1 MANQKK
7 GILLFALIVILLV
20 VVSGRASPAYLP
32 PDTAAPEEE
41 LPDGPDA
48 PPLVTEPV
56 ETPVGTPE
64 ITPDIGEILPDISK
78 NDWQLKLVNQTHVL
92 PESFAPAVTVV
103 RDGQYFDARAAG
115 ALEDMLSAA
124 AEAGHSVCIRAAY
137 RPYRT
142 QANLFFGRASSIAE
156 SQNLPYSLEVEEMA
170 KQFVAYPGT
179 SEHQTGL
186 CADIMPDR
194 TTGMDAEDCESLPLL
209 LWLREHC
216 AGYGFIARYPE
227 EKEEITGWYEPWHFR
242 YVGEASAAYIMESGL
257 CLEEFIALL

>member
-1 MANQKK
+1 MAKQRK

-32 PDTAAPEEE
+32 PEEE
-41 LPDGPDA
+41 TPGEERPDSLDGSPQI
-48 PPLVTEPV
+48 TEPV
-56 ETPVGTPE
+56 ETPEETPE
-64 ITPDIGEILPDISK
+64 ITPDLGEILPGISRS
-78 NDWQLKLVNQTHVL
+78 DWQLKLVNQTHVL
-92 PESFAPAVTVV
+92 PESFAPGVTSI
-103 RDGQYFDARAAG
+103 RNGQFFDTRAAG

-124 AEAGHSVCIRAAY
+124 EEAGYSVCVRVAY
-137 RPYRT
+137 RPFRT

-156 SQNLPYSLEVEEMA
+156 SENIPYSLEVEEMA

-186 CADIMPDR
+186 CADLMPDSA
-194 TTGMDAEDCESLPLL
+194 TSMDAGDCENLPLL

-216 AGYGFIARYPE
+216 AGYGFIARYPK
-227 EKEEITGWYEPWHFR
+227 EKQELTGWYEPWHFR
-242 YVGEASAAYIMESGL
+242 YVGEESAAYIMENGL